1 MKSNQ
6 VSPKMTESWK
16 MGLAQVHSGSVGG
29 LNTPKEARAYAEA
42 VGWETSDVEFIATR
56 LCHGE
61 SKS

>member
-1 MKSNQ
+1 
-6 VSPKMTESWK
+6 MTESWK

-29 LNTPKEARAYAEA
+29 LNTLKEARAYAEA

-61 SKS
+61 SKSQAYL